1 MLFTRAER
9 YALRCILHLAENS
22 RGSLATLE
30 DIAAEQGISRQ
41 YMANIMCHLSAAG
54 LVHTYRGLH
63 GGYSLGRPV
72 EQITAADIWDAV
84 RSADAPINCIIDNAE
99 CPSVATC
106 PIRKLFEKAFDELHS
121 YLGQWTIRDLSAE
134 LKRLHMPA
142 TCGQVREK
150 KERRSTVGKVQS
162 KIPPKRP
169 ASRRHVSAGLRTSTP
184 H

>member
-22 RGSLATLE
+22 RGSIATLE
-30 DIAAEQGISRQ
+30 EIAAEQGISRQ

-63 GGYSLGRPV
+63 GGYCLGRPADR
-72 EQITAADIWDAV
+72 ITAADIWDAV

-99 CPSVATC
+99 CPSVGTC
-106 PIRKLFEKAFDELHS
+106 PIRKLFEKAFDQLHS
-121 YLGQWTIRDLSAE
+121 YLGQWTIRDLSVE

-142 TCGQVREK
+142 TCGQTREK
-150 KERRSTVGKVQS
+150 SMLRSTVGKRRPRALPDRS
-162 KIPPKRP
+162 KTG
-169 ASRRHVSAGLRTSTP
+169 RHAA
-184 H
+184 